1 MMTSTKKLYLAS
13 LGCVKNLIDSEV
25 MLGRLKNEYALTDSP
40 EEADLLIVNTCGFI
54 NPAKEESIETILELA
69 SLKKEN
75 AILAVAG
82 CLSER
87 YKDILPKE
95 IPEVDIWTGV
105 GDFDK
110 IDKLIKEKKSQFSP
124 KVYLIHN
131 EDRII
136 TGSSYHAYIKL
147 SEGCNQKCAFCA
159 IPNFK
164 GRLQSREIPE
174 IIEEIKRLKEKGFKD
189 FSLASQDSSSY
200 LRDKGIKDGLERL
213 IDEIDKIEGIT
224 VKILYLYPATTTKR
238 LIRRIFASP
247 VVENYFDIPIQH
259 ISPKMLK
266 IMKRGG
272 SVDKLKSLLNDMK
285 KEFSFIRTSVIV
297 GHPGES
303 EEDFEELKSFIK
315 EFEFD
320 RVNVFA
326 YSDEEDTAAYK
337 RKDKLPQNII
347 DKRTKEMGKIVKQT
361 TKKAL
366 KKYVG
371 KTCKCYLDGL
381 TEDELFYSVRPK
393 LWAPEID
400 GDILINESEIENLEI
415 GNLYNVKIETLV
427 GEQLIGKICYN

>member
-1 MMTSTKKLYLAS
+1 MKKLYLAS

-25 MLGRLKNEYALTDSP
+25 MLAKLKDYEITNDPTI
-40 EEADLLIVNTCGFI
+40 ADLIIVNTCGFI
-54 NPAKEESIETILELA
+54 NAAKEESIETILELA
-69 SLKKEN
+69 SLKKN
-75 AILAVAG
+75 KAILAVSG

-95 IPEVDIWTGV
+95 IPEVDIWSGV
-105 GDFDK
+105 GDFDR
-110 IDKLIKEKKSQFSP
+110 IDEMVKEKKSLFSK

-131 EDRII
+131 EERII

-164 GRLQSREIPE
+164 GKLQSRDIDEVIR
-174 IIEEIKRLKEKGFKD
+174 EIKKLKDKGFRD

-200 LRDKGIKDGLERL
+200 LKDKGEKDGLIKL
-213 IDEIDKIEGIT
+213 IDELDKIEGIS
-224 VKILYLYPATTTKR
+224 VRILYLYPTTTTKK
-238 LIRRIFASP
+238 LIRRIFDSK

-259 ISPKMLK
+259 ITPKMLK

-272 SVDKLKSLLNDMK
+272 SADRLKSLLEEMK
-285 KEFSFIRTSVIV
+285 KEFSFIRTSVII

-303 EEDFEELKSFIK
+303 DEDFEELKRFLE

-320 RVNVFA
+320 RVNIFA
-326 YSDEEDTAAYK
+326 YSDEEDTAAFK
-337 RKDKLPQNII
+337 RDDKI
-347 DKRTKEMGKIVKQT
+347 DEKTIKKRIKEISKTVKKT

-366 KKYVG
+366 KKYLN
-371 KTCKCYLDGL
+371 KTIKCYLDGL
-381 TEDELFYSVRPK
+381 TQDNLFYSVRAK
-393 LWAPEID
+393 LWTPEVD

-415 GNLYNVKIETLV
+415 GKLYNVKLTNLA
-427 GEQLIGKICYN
+427 GDQLIGKIIK

>member
-1 MMTSTKKLYLAS
+1 MKKLYLAS

-25 MLGRLKNEYALTDSP
+25 MLGKLKDYSLTQNP
-40 EEADLLIVNTCGFI
+40 QEADVIIVNTCGFI

-69 SLKKEN
+69 NEKKEN
-75 AILAVAG
+75 ALLVVTG
-82 CLSER
+82 CFSER
-87 YKDILPKE
+87 YKKILPKE
-95 IPEVDIWTGV
+95 LPEVDIWSGI

-110 IDKLIKEKKSQFSP
+110 IDTLIKEKKSQFSP
-124 KVYLIHN
+124 KVFLIHN
-131 EDRII
+131 EERII

-164 GRLQSREIPE
+164 RKLNSREIPE
-174 IIEEIKRLKEKGFKD
+174 IINEIKRLKEKGFKD

-200 LRDKGIKDGLERL
+200 LRDKGVKDGLERL

-224 VKILYLYPATTTKR
+224 ARILYLYPATTTKR
-238 LIRRIFASP
+238 LIRKIFASKN
-247 VVENYFDIPIQH
+247 VQNYFDMPIQH
-259 ISPKMLK
+259 ITPKMLK
-266 IMKRGG
+266 IMKRPG
-272 SVDKLKSLLNDMK
+272 SVEKLKSLLEEMK

-303 EEDFEELKSFIK
+303 EEDFEELKNFIK

-326 YSDEEDTAAYK
+326 YSDEENTAAFK
-337 RKDKLPQNII
+337 RKDKLPQQII

-361 TKKAL
+361 TKKSL
-366 KKYVG
+366 KKYLN
-371 KTCKCYLDGL
+371 KNIKCYLDGL

-400 GDILINESEIENLEI
+400 GDILINESEKENLKI
-415 GNLYNVKIETLV
+415 GNLYDIKVENLA
-427 GEQLIGKICYN
+427 GDQLIGKII

>member
-1 MMTSTKKLYLAS
+1 MLA
-13 LGCVKNLIDSEV
+13 K
-25 MLGRLKNEYALTDSP
+25 LKNDYELTDNP
-40 EEADLLIVNTCGFI
+40 ENADLLIINTCGFI
-54 NPAKEESIETILELA
+54 NPAKEESIETILSLA
-69 SLKKEN
+69 NTKKDG
-75 AILAVAG
+75 ALLAVTG

-87 YKDILPKE
+87 YKEILPKE

-110 IDKLIKEKKSQFSP
+110 IDKLVKEKKSQFSP

-131 EDRII
+131 EERII

-164 GRLQSREIPE
+164 GRLNSREIPE
-174 IIEEIKRLKEKGFKD
+174 IIDEIKRLKDKGFKE

-200 LRDKGIKDGLERL
+200 LRDKGVKDGLERL

-224 VKILYLYPATTTKR
+224 VRILYLYPATTTKR
-238 LIRRIFASP
+238 LIRRIFASK
-247 VVENYFDIPIQH
+247 VVENYFDMPIQH
-259 ISPKMLK
+259 ISEKMLK
-266 IMKRGG
+266 IMKRPG
-272 SVDKLKSLLNDMK
+272 SVDKLKSILNEMK

-303 EEDFEELKSFIK
+303 EEDFEELKNFIK

-326 YSDEEDTAAYK
+326 YSDEEDTAAFK

-347 DKRTKEMGKIVKQT
+347 DKRTKEMGKVVKQT

-366 KKYVG
+366 KKYLN
-371 KTCKCYLDGL
+371 KTCRCYLDGL

-400 GDILINESEIENLEI
+400 GDVLINDSEIENLET
-415 GNLYNVKIETLV
+415 GGLYNVKIETLA
-427 GEQLIGKICYN
+427 GEQLIGKIVL